1 MGMSAVT
8 DTGDRAAQLREL
20 ARTLALWMDSCES
33 ARDMAS
39 LARQYRETIRELE
52 DIYRETIREL
62 EDIGG
67 IDAEDGLAQIISRR
81 AAG

>member
-1 MGMSAVT
+1 MGMSDVT
-8 DTGDRAAQLREL
+8 ETGDRAAQLREL
-20 ARTLALWMDSCES
+20 ARTLAMWMDSCES

-39 LARQYRETIRELE
+39 LARQ
-52 DIYRETIREL
+52 YRETIREL

>member
-1 MGMSAVT
+1 MGMSDVT
-8 DTGDRAAQLREL
+8 ETGDRAAQLSEL

-52 DIYRETIREL
+52 DI
-62 EDIGG
+62 GG

>member
-8 DTGDRAAQLREL
+8 ETGDRAAQLREL

-52 DIYRETIREL
+52 DI
-62 EDIGG
+62 GG

>member
-8 DTGDRAAQLREL
+8 ETGDRAAQLRGL
-20 ARTLALWMDSCES
+20 ARTLAMWMDSCES

-39 LARQYRETIRELE
+39 LARQ
-52 DIYRETIREL
+52 YRETIREL

>member
-8 DTGDRAAQLREL
+8 ETGDRAAQLREL
-20 ARTLALWMDSCES
+20 ARTLAMWMDSCES

-39 LARQYRETIRELE
+39 LARQ
-52 DIYRETIREL
+52 YRETIREL

>member
-1 MGMSAVT
+1 MGMSDVT
-8 DTGDRAAQLREL
+8 ETGDRAAQLREL

-52 DIYRETIREL
+52 DI
-62 EDIGG
+62 GG

>member
-1 MGMSAVT
+1 MGMSDLT
-8 DTGDRAAQLREL
+8 ETGDRAAQLREL
-20 ARTLALWMDSCES
+20 ARTLAMWMDSCES

-39 LARQYRETIRELE
+39 LARQ
-52 DIYRETIREL
+52 YRETIREL

>member
-52 DIYRETIREL
+52 DI
-62 EDIGG
+62 GG